1 MFNTNFRSSP
11 STRLGQFLAAS
22 FFCIL
27 ASGCGPSGSGI
38 LVDEEHSFDAY
49 DSIVLANGFEGSI
62 VIGDEFSV
70 RITADDNLIDFVHT
84 HYLDGEVLVEFDKN
98 SYRDATLRAEFTL
111 PRVASIVVEDGS
123 SMDARGVEAE
133 DRLELTARDGSEMT
147 FSLANDQTLERL
159 ILVAVDGASIDF
171 EGQSE
176 AAKLTLEDGASV
188 DMEGGGTSMDLTMR
202 DGSSLSAQDYP
213 VEELNCSLS
222 DGASAKVRVSEE
234 AEGSLNDGSSLEI
247 WGDGRSNID
256 VSDGSSIKHR

>member
-1 MFNTNFRSSP
+1 MLSNSFSAPATLRI
-11 STRLGQFLAAS
+11 GQLLASS

-62 VIGDEFSV
+62 VIGDAFSV

-123 SMDARGVEAE
+123 SMDARGVAAE
-133 DRLELTARDGSEMT
+133 DRVELTARDGSEMS
-147 FSLANDQTLERL
+147 FSLSGDQVLERL
-159 ILVAVDGASIDF
+159 TVVAVDGASLDF
-171 EGQSE
+171 EGHSE
-176 AAKLTLEDGASV
+176 VANLTLEDGSSV

-202 DGSSLSAQDYP
+202 DGSSLSAKDYP